1 MTACAFD
8 TFATLQDDSLAS
20 LGLPNALPLVYEFAP
35 DGSPLEAVDGCCYV
49 PPLQAHYLGDACVV
63 FNALDVRAL
72 PRFPLSY
79 GDLTACRC
87 AHHLRFSSPSAQV
100 DGSGAL
106 DRDEMAT
113 LDVCRASFEALDRDG
128 DGMVDAEELAAAC
141 GDVLI
146 READS
151 NGDGLVNF
159 NEYMAWWT
167 RQKQRGTAARR

>member
-1 MTACAFD
+1 
-8 TFATLQDDSLAS
+8 
-20 LGLPNALPLVYEFAP
+20 
-35 DGSPLEAVDGCCYV
+35 
-49 PPLQAHYLGDACVV
+49 
-63 FNALDVRAL
+63 
-72 PRFPLSY
+72 
-79 GDLTACRC
+79 
-87 AHHLRFSSPSAQV
+87 V